1 MRSDEAE
8 TLATLQNLFAMVAE
22 LGHMNIRDLL
32 VPGNYAH
39 YQQTLAAAYDALVK
53 VEDALDGIGMRLEN
67 EHWRISS
74 AFAELE
80 PLLFQ
85 PRARG
90 DAALELFEQ
99 KMQQFERR
107 MEQP

>member
-1 MRSDEAE
+1 M
-8 TLATLQNLFAMVAE
+8 L
-22 LGHMNIRDLL
+22 NIRDLL
-32 VPGNYAH
+32 APGKYAH

-74 AFAELE
+74 AFSELE

-85 PRARG
+85 PRTRG

-99 KMQQFERR
+99 KIQRFEQRMQQ
-107 MEQP
+107 P